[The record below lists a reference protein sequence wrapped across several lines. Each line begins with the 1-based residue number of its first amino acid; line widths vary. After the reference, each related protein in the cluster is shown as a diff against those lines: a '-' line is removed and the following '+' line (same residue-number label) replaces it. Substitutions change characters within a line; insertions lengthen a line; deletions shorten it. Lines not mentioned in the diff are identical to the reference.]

1 MNVIIIQARM
11 GSTRLPGKV
20 MRKIGNKP
28 MLYYMI
34 NQVKASKKAN
44 DIVIATT
51 TLKEDDEIVSYAES
65 LGVKVY
71 RGSELDVLD
80 RFYNCMKEQKS
91 KTIIRLCADSPFIDF
106 NIIDDCISKF
116 EKSDVDYLSNTIKKI
131 DGKWI
136 EGKNG
141 FPVGLAVEVF
151 TFDSLVKAWQKGKK
165 PSDREHVTEYIF
177 HNPNDFRLKGI
188 TNYEELGDM
197 RLIVDYLEDFE
208 LAEKIIENFNE
219 KELFTMEKLKEFL
232 NKNLDLKLLNSM
244 HKK

>member
-44 DIVIATT
+44 EIVVATT
-51 TLKEDDEIVSYAES
+51 TLKEDDEIASYAES

-80 RFYNCMKEQKS
+80 RFYNCMKGQKS

-116 EKSDVDYLSNTIKKI
+116 EKSDVDYLSK
-131 DGKWI
+131 
-136 EGKNG
+136 
-141 FPVGLAVEVF
+141 
-151 TFDSLVKAWQKGKK
+151 
-165 PSDREHVTEYIF
+165 HF
-177 HNPNDFRLKGI
+177 H
-188 TNYEELGDM
+188 
-197 RLIVDYLEDFE
+197 
-208 LAEKIIENFNE
+208 
-219 KELFTMEKLKEFL
+219 
-232 NKNLDLKLLNSM
+232 S
-244 HKK
+244 